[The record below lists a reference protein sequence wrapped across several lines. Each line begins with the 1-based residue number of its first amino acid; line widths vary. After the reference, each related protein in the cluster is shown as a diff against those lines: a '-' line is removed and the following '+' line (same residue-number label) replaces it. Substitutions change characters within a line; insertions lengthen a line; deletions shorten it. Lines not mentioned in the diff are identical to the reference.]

1 MYPTVHCLQVLEMLS
16 TAPCSRFPHTWWS
29 TATYQEFVEEASGMR
44 TRLTSESGIPA
55 ADIKGF
61 RVPFLQLGSDN
72 MYGALYDNK
81 FQ

>member
-1 MYPTVHCLQVLEMLS
+1 
-16 TAPCSRFPHTWWS
+16 
-29 TATYQEFVEEASGMR
+29 MR